1 VRQGFLMRARRIR
14 VVTAT
19 GLMACVVPL
28 ALVACGPTDSD
39 AAGAGT
45 ATTTTAATSAACQH
59 VGTVTFDKTKFVLH
73 AGLAYGA
80 FHHFVY
86 SKLKSGAFASGASG
100 RVRNLIEAG
109 LAGAFTVHELKLAK
123 QDAESSPTLCKV
135 VAPFDEAT
143 AALSG
148 MSSRLRSGD
157 ASSTEVD
164 QVNSTLTSVGQ
175 KAASAGVSIPDK
187 IPSAA
192 QLANPGSGN

>member
-1 VRQGFLMRARRIR
+1 
-14 VVTAT
+14 
-19 GLMACVVPL
+19 VVPL

-39 AAGAGT
+39 AGAA
-45 ATTTTAATSAACQH
+45 ATTTTTTTASATSVACQH

-135 VAPFDEAT
+135 VAPFDEAA

-164 QVNSTLTSVGQ
+164 QVDNTLSSVGQ
-175 KAASAGVSIPDK
+175 QAASAGVSIPDK
-187 IPSAA
+187 IPSTA
-192 QLANPGSGN
+192 QLANPNSGN